1 MVKNLNVIKFKK
13 SPYII
18 AEIGINH
25 NGYLYLAKKMVLE
38 SKKAGADAVKFQKR
52 NATDL
57 VNSLAQLG
65 KSTGYLSKNE
75 KDINHKSKKFGTW
88 VYPDLRL
95 ELTDKNYLDL
105 KKYCRKLKIDFIVT
119 PWDETSANSLI
130 KIGVDYLKIASIDAN
145 NFHFCEFIAKK
156 KRPTIISTGMLTY
169 NEILQTQKIFK
180 KYKTPHIFLHCT
192 SAYPSSEKDKNLNCI
207 PKLRSLLNE
216 DVGFS
221 GHGVGIAGATGA
233 TALGAKVIEKHV
245 TLNKK
250 MLGPD
255 HAASLEFATFKYM
268 ADTCRKVNISLGSS
282 EKKFLKSEKVLHSIL
297 CRKFVVRKDIKKG
310 AKFNKDNIKT
320 ALTYAKDGL
329 LPNQY
334 YKILNKKAKR
344 SLLVGQVLKISDISR

>member
-1 MVKNLNVIKFKK
+1 MTILV
-13 SPYII
+13 
-18 AEIGINH
+18 AEIGWNFL
-25 NGYLYLAKKMVLE
+25 GKLSLAKKMILE
-38 SKKAGADAVKFQKR
+38 SQKAGADAVKFQKR
-52 NATDL
+52 DAKDL
-57 VNSLAQLG
+57 VNSLLKLG

-95 ELTDKNYLDL
+95 ELTDKDYLSL
-105 KKYCRKLKIDFIVT
+105 KKYCKKLKIDFIVT
-119 PWDETSANSLI
+119 PWDETSMNSLL
-130 KIGVDYLKIASIDAN
+130 KIGVDYFKIASIDAN
-145 NFHFCEFIAKK
+145 NFHFCEFVAKK

-169 NEILQTQKIFK
+169 NEILKTQKIFK

-192 SAYPSSEKDKNLNCI
+192 SAYPSDEKDKNLNCI

-233 TALGAKVIEKHV
+233 AALGAKVIEKHV

-255 HAASLEFATFKYM
+255 HAASLEFATFKLM
-268 ADTCRKVNISLGSS
+268 ADTCRKVHISLGSS

-310 AKFNKDNIKT
+310 VRLNKDNIKT
-320 ALTYAKDGL
+320 ALIYSKSGI

-334 YKILNKKAKR
+334 YNLLNKKTKR
-344 SLLVGQVLKISDISR
+344 TLHSGQVLKLSDIIR